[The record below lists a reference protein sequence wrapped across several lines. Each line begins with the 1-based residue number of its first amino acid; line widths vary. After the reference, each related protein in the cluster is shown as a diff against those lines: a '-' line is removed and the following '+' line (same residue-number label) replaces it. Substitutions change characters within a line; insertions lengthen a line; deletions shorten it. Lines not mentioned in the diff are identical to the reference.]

1 MGQRQKRRSEEGEEG
16 TSELE
21 NNEYGSVESRE
32 RTEKEFLVM
41 EKSRRRA
48 MRKRLPRS
56 KGHSSVLGAIHPW
69 AGGRGKRGGGK
80 VGGEILKKQKS
91 CGETLFL
98 AKWEEVPVKFI
109 FNFLNVIFFASQGT
123 WQPEE
128 HPKGSLNLIDQV
140 EKEKEKRR
148 KRKELKTKNQL

>member
-48 MRKRLPRS
+48 MSKRLPRS
-56 KGHSSVLGAIHPW
+56 TGFPIGS
-69 AGGRGKRGGGK
+69 
-80 VGGEILKKQKS
+80 
-91 CGETLFL
+91 
-98 AKWEEVPVKFI
+98 
-109 FNFLNVIFFASQGT
+109 
-123 WQPEE
+123 PE
-128 HPKGSLNLIDQV
+128 
-140 EKEKEKRR
+140 
-148 KRKELKTKNQL
+148 KTESRPCLH